1 MSLDFQQVRQQIR
14 LLGEK
19 APARQA
25 YLENLRS
32 DTWEFF
38 NQVAGEL
45 DALRDKVQ
53 RVVREYDPNLRC
65 ACPFEPGL
73 RRPEPLNA
81 RFEAGELTSLTT
93 ILAADGS
100 QIAPDRHAPA
110 EYCLLNVG
118 AVQARHGSPE
128 KPEICVNTQLFYDED
143 LYTETGSITE
153 ARLALMRDLEERAL
167 LATLA
172 EHARAPVITFTDGP
186 MELWGSRDGGDESY
200 FQQQLEAYKNVLVQ
214 LRDLKAATAGY
225 VDKPSASP
233 VVRLLE
239 IALLQ
244 ETELPEVRKHFP
256 LRGVNDIDLFRRL
269 LAPGERSAVYA
280 LQSRSANHYR
290 QDLGL
295 HFFYLNVG
303 RPKHSWIARVEIP
316 AWVAAN
322 DDMLANLQAALI
334 SQCRM
339 MGARP
344 YPYLLHRAH
353 EVALVS
359 LQEKEQV
366 TNMILLELRRR
377 GLLVGEQSYKQTAKS
392 LPGRTSYKGGRS

>member
-19 APARQA
+19 APERHS
-25 YLENLRS
+25 YLEDLRS
-32 DTWEFF
+32 DTWELFHRLA
-38 NQVAGEL
+38 NEL
-45 DALRDKVQ
+45 EALRARVQ
-53 RVVREYDPNLRC
+53 LVVREYDPSLRC

-73 RRPEPLNA
+73 RPPEPLNA
-81 RFEAGELTSLTT
+81 RFEAPELPALTT

-100 QIAPDRHAPA
+100 QIAPDRHSPV

-118 AVQARHGSPE
+118 ALQVRHGSPE
-128 KPEICVNTQLFYDED
+128 KPEIHVNTQLFYAED
-143 LYTETGSITE
+143 LYTETGTITE
-153 ARLALMRDLEERAL
+153 ARLALMRDVEERTL

-172 EHARAPVITFTDGP
+172 EHARAPVITFTDGS
-186 MELWGSRDGGDESY
+186 MELWGSLDSTDTSY
-200 FQQQLEAYKNVLVQ
+200 FQTQLEAYKNVLTQ
-214 LRDLKAATAGY
+214 LCELKVATAGY
-225 VDKPSASP
+225 VDKPSANP

-239 IALLQ
+239 LALL
-244 ETELPEVRKHFP
+244 EESELPNVRKLFP

-269 LAPGERSAVYA
+269 LAPGERSAVFA
-280 LQSRSANHYR
+280 LQSRSAPSYR
-290 QDLGL
+290 RELGL

-303 RPKHSWIARVEIP
+303 RPGHSWIARVDIP
-316 AWVAAN
+316 AWVAAS
-322 DDMLANLQAALI
+322 DEMLRNLQAALI

-339 MGARP
+339 MGNRP

-377 GLLVGEQSYKQTAKS
+377 GVLFGEQSYKQAAKELS
-392 LPGRTSYKGGRS
+392 GRTSFKGGGT